1 VGFEGAER
9 FLPAFGGVDVGA
21 IGELAVGKAHG
32 WGETVAGV
40 MMVASGKGWKHR
52 NAPGGLPAGGK
63 ACTMEQWKP
72 NGPKWG
78 SGRR

>member
-1 VGFEGAER
+1 VGFERAER

-40 MMVASGKGWKHR
+40 MMVASGKGWK
-52 NAPGGLPAGGK
+52 
-63 ACTMEQWKP
+63 Q
-72 NGPKWG
+72 
-78 SGRR
+78 